1 MSTWQF
7 VDSISGSAT
16 VRLDLNSAAGGLML
30 AGEPDLS
37 PPNMRR
43 VVSSSMLIAGDR
55 IPASAFG
62 NRTIKMTLQLL
73 NQTSADTAATKLQ
86 ALARELTRP
95 PLRPGDSSNVLR
107 VMVGTTPMFF
117 RTFPSPD
124 LAYQLMLLN
133 PSMGRAT
140 IEIPCEP
147 FGYGVKETQGPFT
160 VNNDPAAGSNGMFFD
175 LTAPKGDVETPLD
188 LQFANGSGFGA
199 AGRLYSALAIRRR
212 GTPSATPLVLQAES
226 MTQGTDTTVQANSAL
241 FSGAGSNWSRCTFT
255 TATSGQRRLY
265 TATTFPTSPSL
276 DARGLYRVFAR
287 VRKTVAGD
295 TITVR
300 LQYGDTNAVKLGPL
314 KVLALNTGIQYVDLG
329 NVQIPVGYDP
339 ITDRAGAEITPMGP
353 YIDFYARRDAGSG
366 SLDIDHLL
374 FIPNDDRLEFIKWPT
389 VQASATDTW
398 MALGGAE
405 PAAYCLDTSGRIR
418 STETIEIAGGPGL
431 MISPGITNRVFFAR
445 DVGAGTAAAAG
456 GDVITATTVVTASYH
471 PRYLYPLKP
480 VST

>member
-7 VDSISGSAT
+7 VDAISGSPT
-16 VRLDLNSAAGGLML
+16 VRLDLNTLSGGLML

-43 VVSSSMLIAGDR
+43 VVASSMLIAGDR
-55 IPASAFG
+55 IPAAAFG
-62 NRTIKMTLQLL
+62 NRTIRMNLQLI
-73 NQTSADTAATKLQ
+73 QSSADNAATKLQ
-86 ALARELTRP
+86 ALARELMRP
-95 PLRPGDSSNVLR
+95 PLRPGDSSNTLR

-117 RTFPSPD
+117 KTFPAPD
-124 LAYQLMLLN
+124 MAHQLMMLN
-133 PSMGRAT
+133 PQMGRTT
-140 IEIPCEP
+140 IDIPCEP

-160 VNNDPAAGSNGMFFD
+160 VTNDPAAASNGMFFD
-175 LTAPKGDVETPLD
+175 LTSPKGDVETPVD

-199 AGRLYSALAIRRR
+199 TGRLYSALAIRRR
-212 GTPSATPLVLQAES
+212 GTPSGVPLVLQAEA
-226 MTQGTDTTVQANSAL
+226 MTVGTDTTVQANSAL
-241 FSGAGSNWSRCTFT
+241 FSGSGSNWVRCTFT
-255 TATSGQRRLY
+255 TATSGQRRVY
-265 TATTFPTSPSL
+265 TSTTFPTPSL
-276 DARGLYRVFAR
+276 DARGTYRVFAR

-300 LQYGDTNAVKLGPL
+300 LQYGDVNATKLGPL
-314 KVLALNTGIQYVDLG
+314 KVLPLNTGIQYVDLG
-329 NVQIPVGYDP
+329 NMQIPVGYDP
-339 ITDRAGAEITPMGP
+339 ITDRAGAEIIPTGP

-374 FIPNDDRLEFIKWPT
+374 FLPTDDRLEFIKWPT

-405 PAAYCLDTSGRIR
+405 PAAYCLNTSGQIR

-431 MISPGITNRVFFAR
+431 MINPNTTNRIFFAR
-445 DVGAGTAAAAG
+445 DVGTGTAAAGG
-456 GDVITATTVVTASYH
+456 GDSITATTVVTASYH